1 MTLLVKSLFRSF
13 ELFIQPKTLSMVVL
27 VLITTL
33 DFIHAEPLEVD
44 IEIALH
50 LYFGELSIF
59 WIEG

>member
-1 MTLLVKSLFRSF
+1 
-13 ELFIQPKTLSMVVL
+13 MVVL